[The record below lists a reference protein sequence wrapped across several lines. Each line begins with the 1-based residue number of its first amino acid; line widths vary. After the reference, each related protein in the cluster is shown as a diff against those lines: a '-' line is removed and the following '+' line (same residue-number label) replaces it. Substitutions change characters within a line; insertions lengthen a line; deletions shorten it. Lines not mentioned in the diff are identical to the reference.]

1 MLEKEVITTKE
12 KNFDP
17 TIPLVLLT
25 IAISLLDF
33 YTHPNS
39 GLADPERR
47 KALEQLIGNLANH
60 IGNYGFSA
68 ALATTAIIA
77 KNLFNQTFHSE
88 ITRTVIKRG
97 SQLSLAAIIALNALI
112 EDFPKNN
119 EFLGD
124 FLMGTLG
131 VFMAATATQLLI
143 NKFKKIT

>member
-1 MLEKEVITTKE
+1 MLEKERLNHRE

-47 KALEQLIGNLANH
+47 RALEQLIGSLADH

-68 ALATTAIIA
+68 ALATTTIIA
-77 KNLFNQTFHSE
+77 KNLFNQVFHAE
-88 ITRTVIKRG
+88 IAKNVIKRS
-97 SQLSLAAIIALNALI
+97 SQISLAAIIALNALI